1 MDMKLCDVPV
11 NEYTSSEL
19 LRLVLRPNDQYDTAS
34 VATDDSD
41 DDDVD
46 QDLVVSCGVL
56 NSLPSRTLPF
66 INFTSLVAMH
76 RDFSQ
81 RHVCDNV

>member
-1 MDMKLCDVPV
+1 MKLCDVPV

-46 QDLVVSCGVL
+46 QDLVVSCNVV
-56 NSLPSRTLPF
+56 NSLPSRTPPPLPQF
-66 INFTSLVAMH
+66 YE
-76 RDFSQ
+76 FSSYAS
-81 RHVCDNV
+81 

>member
-1 MDMKLCDVPV
+1 MKLCDVPV

-46 QDLVVSCGVL
+46 QDLVVSCNVV
-56 NSLPSRTLPF
+56 NSLPSRTPPLLHQF
-66 INFTSLVAMH
+66 YE
-76 RDFSQ
+76 FSSYAS
-81 RHVCDNV
+81 

>member
-1 MDMKLCDVPV
+1 MKLCDVPV

-46 QDLVVSCGVL
+46 QDLVVSHMHVL
-56 NSLPSRTLPF
+56 NPCLQFYKFNGLHIEFSL
-66 INFTSLVAMH
+66 
-76 RDFSQ
+76 
-81 RHVCDNV
+81 RHVRGHV